1 MVPSPSRRTLLE
13 ASGALLATGLAGC
26 TLKRVDDESD
36 GGSGSDGADGR
47 SAVGGDGQSSDGTEG
62 ASGNGSDGGSNAA
75 TDGQTGDSGDDEQP
89 TGAGT
94 YDLVVENLIAPAD
107 LGPVEELS
115 RDAPARVEVEVT
127 ANEDEGDVVLFERSL
142 DLAPEESR
150 TFEEAFTTVADN
162 PEHIVAAD
170 LGEMLDRGQQ
180 FGSSHSSADRFTP
193 GGFGAPETDT
203 FYVSVRDGARG
214 DDFEPYIGVT
224 RGVPE

>member
-1 MVPSPSRRTLLE
+1 MVPTPSRRTLLE

-26 TLKRVDDESD
+26 TLKRVDDGSD
-36 GGSGSDGADGR
+36 GGSGG
-47 SAVGGDGQSSDGTEG
+47 DGTEDG
-62 ASGNGSDGGSNAA
+62 SGDGGSNAA
-75 TDGQTGDSGDDEQP
+75 TDGQTGDSGDDGQP

-107 LGPVEELS
+107 LDPVEELS
-115 RDAPARVEVEVT
+115 TDAPARVDVEVT
-127 ANEDEGDVVLFERSL
+127 ANDDEGDEVLFERSL

-162 PEHIVAAD
+162 PEHVVAAE
-170 LGEMLDRGQQ
+170 LGEMLDRRQQ

-203 FYVSVRDGARG
+203 FYVSVRDGTRG
-214 DDFEPYIGVT
+214 DDFEPYVGVD
-224 RGVPE
+224 RGVPA